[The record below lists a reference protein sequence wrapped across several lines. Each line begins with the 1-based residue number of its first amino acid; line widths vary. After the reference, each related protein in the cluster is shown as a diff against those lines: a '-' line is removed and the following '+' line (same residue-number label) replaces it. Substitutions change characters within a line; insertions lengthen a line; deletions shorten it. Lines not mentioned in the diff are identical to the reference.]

1 MPTPPLSD
9 ADAREAY
16 DAWVA
21 NDKRAASAARALG
34 MNPAKFDGRLNIAK
48 ARGFHLSEGALGV
61 VQSAKLSPVEAKGG
75 WLHSYD
81 TEGKKIGATR
91 WAAQDDG
98 VGDNDIIARM
108 VEAFSAIPPA
118 PPVAP
123 PEKVQD
129 DLCTLWPLYDV
140 HWGMHAWGQETG
152 AQDYDLKLAENDLLG
167 AFERVLAQ
175 VPFTAHSV
183 LLIGGDFFH
192 ADDNRNETPAHRHR
206 LDSDTRFFKTV
217 DVAISTLCFV
227 VQRLLSKSTSVTIR
241 VLRGN
246 HDEHSHRFLTVGLSQ
261 RFRQSDVVVEQ
272 DERDLFMFQWGRCA
286 MFAHH
291 GDKQAPKEWILGLA
305 DKCPYY
311 SASPYRYAYTGHRHS
326 FAAERIGGTL
336 WQRLDAFCPP
346 DAYGAAWTSRRAFG
360 AEVFHKQRGR
370 TQISFDPLER
380 DQPYDARI
388 T

>member
-1 MPTPPLSD
+1 MPTPRLED
-9 ADAREAY
+9 AVLHQSL
-16 DAWVA
+16 DAWREHECNA
-21 NDKRAASAARALG
+21 RAAARTLG
-34 MNPAKFDGRLNIAK
+34 IPEKTLQSRINVAK
-48 ARGFHLSEGALGV
+48 ARGLHLSEGARGV
-61 VQSAKLSPVEAKGG
+61 VESAKLAPVEARGG

-81 TEGKKIGATR
+81 DDGKKIGATR
-91 WAAQDDG
+91 WAVPDDG
-98 VGDNDIIARM
+98 GADDDLIARM

-118 PPVAP
+118 PPVEP
-123 PEKVQD
+123 PERVQE

-140 HWGMHAWGQETG
+140 HWGMQAWGAETG
-152 AQDYDLKLAENDLLG
+152 GPDYDLKLAEKDLLG

-175 VPFTAHSV
+175 VPFTAQSV

-217 DVAISTLCFV
+217 DVAINTLQFV
-227 VQRLLSKSTSVTIR
+227 VQRLLSKSKHVTIR

-246 HDEHSHRFLTVGLSQ
+246 HDEHSHRFLTVGLNQ
-261 RFRQSDVVVEQ
+261 RFRTADVTVVQ

-286 MFAHH
+286 LFAHH
-291 GDKQAPKEWILGLA
+291 GDKQPPKEWILGLA

-311 SASPYRYAYTGHRHS
+311 STSPHRYAYTGHRHS

-346 DAYGAAWTSRRAFG
+346 DAYGSTWTSRRAFG
-360 AEVFHKQRGR
+360 AEVFHRHYGR
-370 TQISFDPLER
+370 TQISHDPLER
-380 DQPYDARI
+380 DAA
-388 T
+388 